1 MPLWRI
7 FYVENMSLNA
17 IRENK
22 ILAKIS
28 EFTVLILIMQY
39 VHNVWSNIFFI
50 RKQYRSRSA
59 GFIGSNLI
67 RIHSVIHPH
76 NKSISKIKLSQWTG
90 CNSN

>member
-7 FYVENMSLNA
+7 FYVENMSFNA

-59 GFIGSNLI
+59 GFI
-67 RIHSVIHPH
+67 
-76 NKSISKIKLSQWTG
+76 
-90 CNSN
+90 